1 MGTKREG
8 LPWLFHNILHGW
20 AVRPTFAGRC
30 GWSAAAGFLATG
42 KGAALLQMQLGSASA
57 YSSAGF
63 YLCRARVVG
72 VGVTGLRSAG
82 LGELCPSSTESP
94 VSRSVPQNTHPVS
107 KHPVLI
113 RQWQLCCW
121 QCSAG
126 AAPGQ
131 GQTTQSRRTG
141 LLVGRQ
147 SLSGDPCRS
156 KGRRSSRL

>member
-1 MGTKREG
+1 MVVSQH
-8 LPWLFHNILHGW
+8 PAWLGCASHLCWPLRLVCSRWFLSYRQRSCL
-20 AVRPTFAGRC
+20 APDAARVRLR
-30 GWSAAAGFLATG
+30 
-42 KGAALLQMQLGSASA
+42 LQLSWI
-57 YSSAGF
+57 